1 MPNRKSPLWGGHIFL
16 WVLTLFFLWPF
27 YWMVSGSF
35 KNLKVA
41 LQIPPEWIPVH
52 PTFQNYA
59 SLFKNSPVFT
69 WFYNSMFI
77 SLIATLL
84 VIAVSSLSAFALA
97 KIPFTGSKWLF
108 TVMIAAM
115 TIPHTVLF
123 IPLFQLLNDFSLIN
137 TRWGVL
143 LPVVGWPYGV
153 FLLKQ
158 FMASLPTELTEAAKI
173 DGSGEWQTFWHIILP
188 LAKPG
193 IGVLA
198 IFTFVNTWNDY
209 VWQVIVLNGEK
220 MFTLPVGIK
229 VAQKISELETNYGI
243 AMAGAM
249 FATLP
254 VLIIFLYFQKYFT
267 EGITLG
273 ALKG

>member
-1 MPNRKSPLWGGHIFL
+1 
-16 WVLTLFFLWPF
+16 
-27 YWMVSGSF
+27 
-35 KNLKVA
+35 
-41 LQIPPEWIPVH
+41 
-52 PTFQNYA
+52 
-59 SLFKNSPVFT
+59 
-69 WFYNSMFI
+69 MFI

-137 TRWGVL
+137 HKMGSFTAGRRLAIWCVL
-143 LPVVGWPYGV
+143 VEAVHGFV
-153 FLLKQ
+153 
-158 FMASLPTELTEAAKI
+158 PTELNEAAKMTVPANGRRTGI
-173 DGSGEWQTFWHIILP
+173 SFCR

>member
-1 MPNRKSPLWGGHIFL
+1 MPHKKSPIWGGHIIL

-27 YWMVSGSF
+27 YWMVSGSL

-41 LQIPPEWIPVH
+41 LQIPPEWVPLN
-52 PTFQNYA
+52 PNFNNYA

-77 SLIATLL
+77 SVVATVL
-84 VIAVSSLSAFALA
+84 VIAVSSLSAYALA
-97 KIPFTGSKWLF
+97 KIPFSGSKWLF
-108 TVMIAAM
+108 TVMVAAM

-123 IPLFQLLNDFSLIN
+123 IPLFQLLNEMGLVN
-137 TRWGVL
+137 TKWGVL

-158 FMASLPTELTEAAKI
+158 FMSSLPTELVEASKI
-173 DGSGEWQTFWHIILP
+173 DGCGEWQTFSRIIVP

-193 IGVLA
+193 IAVLA

-220 MFTLPVGIK
+220 MYTLPVGIK
-229 VAQKISELETNYGI
+229 VAQKISELETNYGL

-249 FATLP
+249 IATLP
-254 VLIIFLYFQKYFT
+254 VLALFLYFQKYFT

>member
-1 MPNRKSPLWGGHIFL
+1 MPNKKSPIWGGHVIL

-27 YWMVSGSF
+27 YWMVSGSL

-52 PTFQNYA
+52 PTFHNYT
-59 SLFKNSPVFT
+59 SLVKDNPVFT

-77 SLIATLL
+77 SVVATLL
-84 VIAVSSLSAFALA
+84 VITVSTMSAYALA
-97 KIPFTGSKWLF
+97 KIPFKGAKWLF
-108 TVMIAAM
+108 TLMVAAM

-123 IPLFQLLNDFSLIN
+123 IPLFQLLNDLSLIN
-137 TRWGVL
+137 SKWGVL
-143 LPVVGWPYGV
+143 LPVVGWPFGV

-158 FMASLPTELTEAAKI
+158 FMSSLPNELLEAARI
-173 DGSGEWQTFWHIILP
+173 DGCGERQIFFRIIIP

-229 VAQKISELETNYGI
+229 VAQKVSELETNYGV

-254 VLIIFLYFQKYFT
+254 VLFIFLYFQKYFT
-267 EGITLG
+267 EGITAG

>member
-1 MPNRKSPLWGGHIFL
+1 MPHKKSPIWGGHVIL
-16 WVLTLFFLWPF
+16 WALTLFFLWPF
-27 YWMVSGSF
+27 YWMVSGSL

-41 LQIPPEWIPVH
+41 LQIPPEWVPLH
-52 PTFQNYA
+52 PTFHNYT
-59 SLFKNSPVFT
+59 SLLKNSPVFT

-77 SLIATLL
+77 SVVATVL

-97 KIPFTGSKWLF
+97 KIPFKGSKWLF
-108 TVMIAAM
+108 TVMVAAM

-123 IPLFQLLNDFSLIN
+123 IPLFQLLNDIGLVNSK
-137 TRWGVL
+137 WGVL

-158 FMASLPTELTEAAKI
+158 FMSSLPTELVEASKI
-173 DGSGEWQTFWHIILP
+173 DGCGELQTFLRVILP

-193 IGVLA
+193 IAVLA

-220 MFTLPVGIK
+220 MYTLPVGIK

-249 FATLP
+249 LATLP
-254 VLIIFLYFQKYFT
+254 VLAIFLYFQKYFT